1 MHNIQGYS
9 TLKIYCEKRKNAM
22 LSFVAA
28 KTSFFSF
35 AMCKS
40 LLEEPLCSGQEGW
53 HEEREVPRP

>member
-1 MHNIQGYS
+1 
-9 TLKIYCEKRKNAM
+9 M

-53 HEEREVPRP
+53 HEEGEVPGL